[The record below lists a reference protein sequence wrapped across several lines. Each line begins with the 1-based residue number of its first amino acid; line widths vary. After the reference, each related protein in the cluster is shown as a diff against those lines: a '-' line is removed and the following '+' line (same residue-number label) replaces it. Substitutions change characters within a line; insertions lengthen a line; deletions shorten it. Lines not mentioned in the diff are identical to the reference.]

1 MKTRSLFIGML
12 LLLVLMG
19 ACNSGSVMT
28 QATGFAYEVVVV
40 MDQKDWKGPAGEA
53 IKSELAS
60 SVPGLPQAEPSLKIT
75 YVQPKDFTGL
85 LRYVRN
91 ILVVTIDP
99 TAYTKVSV
107 GYENNVWARGQVVV
121 SLKAPNTESIVEYSK
136 THEKALVN
144 FFVKVETVSYT
155 HLTLP
160 TILLV

>member
-1 MKTRSLFIGML
+1 MYDKGITRGGYFRRLWNAFYRKKMLHLYNIKHTGMKTRSLFIGML

-107 GYENNVWARGQVVV
+107 GYENNVWARGTGGCF
-121 SLKAPNTESIVEYSK
+121 AESS
-136 THEKALVN
+136 
-144 FFVKVETVSYT
+144 
-155 HLTLP
+155 
-160 TILLV
+160 